1 MSLSWYNMVI
11 SLQTNNSI
19 VFRGKFSVDNS
30 TNAIHHFVDITNTKK
45 SMLAFPPD
53 SYQADYKY
61 ISGKF
66 TFGGTVLNKI
76 PSLATSYKSASFW
89 NIWQSIED
97 TNVNLSYFDATD
109 KKWYDIVDNSGNYG
123 NKFSMSI
130 TSTTAKIAPT
140 IVVRSINKSYFLRI
154 LDKNT
159 SSNIFVAKI
168 MVDTSRFVISSI
180 KNTVGTTANKLIN
193 LLKYTEDDNSSD
205 YKLINEKFTMAGT
218 SISTIPAL
226 DSLYGATQWQ
236 LWNYSGVHCL
246 SYKNASNEWKTITPT
261 TSSNRYTVTVSLK

>member
-1 MSLSWYNMVI
+1 MSLSWYNVVL
-11 SLQTNNSI
+11 SLKSNNSI
-19 VFRGKFSVDNS
+19 LFRGKFSVNNTTNS
-30 TNAIHHFVDITNTKK
+30 INHFIDSSNVKV
-45 SMLAFPPD
+45 SMLGFPLD
-53 SYQADYKY
+53 KYQADYKY

-97 TNVNLSYFDATD
+97 TNVNLSYFDAID

-140 IVVRSINKSYFLRI
+140 IVVRSINKPYFLRI
-154 LDKNT
+154 FDKNT
-159 SSNIFVAKI
+159 SSNIFVANVL
-168 MVDTSRFVISSI
+168 VDITTFVITSI
-180 KNTVGTTANKLIN
+180 KNTVGTASAKKVN
-193 LLKYTEDDNSSD
+193 LLKYTADDNYSD
-205 YKLINEKFTMAGT
+205 YKLINENLTMAGT

-226 DSLYGATQWQ
+226 NSLYGATQWQ
-236 LWNYSGVHCL
+236 IWNYNGVNCL
-246 SYKNASNEWKTITPT
+246 SYKNTSNEWKTITPT

>member
-1 MSLSWYNMVI
+1 MSLSWYNVSI
-11 SLQTNNSI
+11 SLQSNNSI
-19 VFRGKFSVDNS
+19 VFRGRFSVNNS

-61 ISGKF
+61 VSNNF
-66 TFGGTVLNKI
+66 TFGGTVINKI
-76 PSLATSYKSASFW
+76 PLLATTYKTASFW
-89 NIWQSIED
+89 SIWYSD
-97 TNVNLSYFDATD
+97 GDAKPNLSYFDAND

-123 NKFSMSI
+123 TKFSFSI
-130 TSTTAKIAPT
+130 TSATSLS
-140 IVVRSINKSYFLRI
+140 VRAINKSYFLRI

-159 SSNIFVAKI
+159 SSNIFVASV
-168 MVDTSRFVISSI
+168 MVDLSKFVITSI
-180 KNTVGTTANKLIN
+180 KNTVGTTASKKIN
-193 LLKYTEDDNSSD
+193 LLKYTEDDTYSD

-236 LWNYSGVHCL
+236 LWNYNGVHCL

-261 TSSNRYTVTVSLK
+261 TSSNRYTVTISLK